1 MIVESR
7 ERGIHIEDQYIVDDL
22 VDMLRY
28 QPVARMGYRDYTT
41 VDSS

>member
-1 MIVESR
+1 MIVEPR
-7 ERGIHIEDQYIVDDL
+7 ERGIHIEDQYIVDGL

-28 QPVARMGYRDYTT
+28 QPVARMSYRDYTT